1 MERRGW
7 TDRGAISEG
16 DGQDKETPSWEEV
29 GLGPLSLRQGPGRDI
44 LEVAGHAGLGTRGR
58 WPVEVTAD
66 A

>member
-7 TDRGAISEG
+7 TDGGAISEG
-16 DGQDKETPSWEEV
+16 EGKDEETPLWEEV

-44 LEVAGHAGLGTRGR
+44 LEVVGQAGLGTRGR
-58 WPVEVTAD
+58 RPVEVAAD